1 MSPYAYDTYV
11 NIYGCLQDCH
21 ALYISLPQP
30 DRSTP
35 IRGTICGRVALEAT
49 EIFSSAIVAY
59 WSRAQGFS
67 QVILPSMRLC
77 SSGYFKGMMS
87 PQWNSLIT
95 VLVPSLRRVAGGFTR
110 CLAMFIAGQINSHLW
125 QRQSS
130 RSKCGVAAIYPGP
143 SIMYGRTNIPDGVQS
158 RI

>member
-1 MSPYAYDTYV
+1 MPMTPMSISMDAYKTV
-11 NIYGCLQDCH
+11 MLSTSACLSQIEHPNMRHTLRPCKTG
-21 ALYISLPQP
+21 SNGVFP
-30 DRSTP
+30 S
-35 IRGTICGRVALEAT
+35 V
-49 EIFSSAIVAY
+49 IVAY
-59 WSRAQGFS
+59 WSRARGFS
-67 QVILPSMRLC
+67 QVIVPSMRLC

-143 SIMYGRTNIPDGVQS
+143 SIMYGRTNIPDGVKS